1 MDMGTSS
8 MSMASTGTMTASAAA
23 ASTSAADMGGM
34 GMGGNSCKI
43 SMTWNWYTV
52 GACFIS
58 KDWQITSGGMFAGSC
73 IGVICLVI
81 SLEFLRRLGRDY
93 DAWIARH
100 DRKALSAAAAARLH
114 PEDGSSSNHESG
126 NGKQP
131 SPSSQLVGSAV
142 FHRPQVSRL
151 TLLQRQVIRS
161 LIHMVQ
167 FGVAYFI
174 MLLAMY
180 YNGYI
185 IICIII
191 GAFLGA
197 FIFSWDQLLNEA
209 NRKPEPADTTGCCG

>member
-1 MDMGTSS
+1 MDMGTMS

-23 ASTSAADMGGM
+23 ATTSAHDMGGM
-34 GMGGNSCKI
+34 DMGANSCKI
-43 SMTWNWYTV
+43 SMTWNWYIV

-58 KDWQITSGGMFAGSC
+58 QDWQITSGGMFAGSC

-81 SLEFLRRLGRDY
+81 SLEFLRRLGREY
-93 DAWIARH
+93 DAWIAKR
-100 DRKALSAAAAARLH
+100 DRKLLSAAAATRSH
-114 PEDGSSSNHESG
+114 TEDSSSSNHEAG

-131 SPSSQLVGSAV
+131 SPSSQLVDRTV
-142 FHRPQVSRL
+142 YQRPRVPWL

-197 FIFSWDQLLNEA
+197 FIFSWDQLMNEA
-209 NRKPEPADTTGCCG
+209 K